1 MTLSVDLTGCTAL
14 IVGGYGALGS
24 AIATALA
31 RSGCHAVIAGRRAH
45 LAQSLA
51 ARITDSGGRASAAE
65 IDVRDVPAIR
75 RVVADVD
82 ARCDGIDFLV
92 NCLGAQREQA
102 LLEVTEDA
110 FDFVVGTQLK
120 AAMFL
125 AQAVASHQI
134 ARRRGRHIHLLSLR
148 SILGYRDR
156 GYSAFAS
163 AKGGLAAL
171 VRQHAA
177 ELGPSGIRVNG
188 VAPGLVSTAKNAAQ
202 TGDPPTLQRWV
213 QPIPLGRLA
222 LPEDVAQAV
231 MFLCSSGAD
240 YITGQTLYLD
250 GGLTCC
256 R

>member
-1 MTLSVDLTGCTAL
+1 MTLTVDLDSCTAL
-14 IVGGYGALGS
+14 IVGGYGALGT
-24 AIATALA
+24 AIASALA
-31 RSGCHAVIAGRRAH
+31 RCGCHVVIAGRRAH
-45 LAQSLA
+45 PAEALA
-51 ARITDSGGRASAAE
+51 ARISDSGGRASTAE

-82 ARCDGIDFLV
+82 ARCDGIDFFV
-92 NCLGAQREQA
+92 NCLGGQREQP
-102 LLEVTEDA
+102 LLEVTEEA
-110 FDFVVGTQLK
+110 FDFVVDTQLK

-125 AQAVASHQI
+125 AQAVASHQ
-134 ARRRGRHIHLLSLR
+134 AERRRGRHVHLLSLR

-156 GYSAFAS
+156 GYSSFAS

-171 VRQHAA
+171 VRQHAT
-177 ELGPSGIRVNG
+177 ELGPLGIRVNG
-188 VAPGLVSTAKNAAQ
+188 IAPGIVRTAKNASQ
-202 TGDPPTLQRWV
+202 TSDLQTLQRWV